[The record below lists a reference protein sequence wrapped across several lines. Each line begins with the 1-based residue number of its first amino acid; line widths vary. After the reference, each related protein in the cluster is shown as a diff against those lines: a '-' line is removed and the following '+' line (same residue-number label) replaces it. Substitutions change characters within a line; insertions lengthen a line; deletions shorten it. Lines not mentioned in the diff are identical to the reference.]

1 MRILLTHRFF
11 WPDAAPYGLILKQIA
26 EGLAKDGH
34 EVAIF
39 SAMPSYRSTVAVPK
53 EERIEGVTVRRVRL
67 IGDGRRTPIVRALN
81 SLWFAAR
88 LFATI
93 VRSRPDL
100 VTAAT
105 FPPVI
110 AAWSASLAARL
121 VGAKFVYHMQDI
133 HPEVSSIAGG
143 GLGSGLPARLLRWLD
158 NQTLRRSAAVIVL
171 TDDMRDT
178 ILARGVGG
186 LNIHVIDNPPLESRG
201 TEDRPPVGMR
211 KAPGVIRLIF
221 AGNLGRFQRLETLI
235 EGVSKQLAA
244 RPELELCL
252 LGDGELTEQLKARW
266 GMHRQVRLLP
276 FLPFPQAQALIEE
289 SDVGL
294 VSLRPDMYRVSSP
307 SKLVTYLSLGVPVVA
322 LMEPHSHVARAIEQD
337 GLGAVAAGDEPGEIA
352 EAVERVL
359 SRRPHPE
366 RLRSWSATR
375 NSMEPWQRLI
385 AELRHMPSGEPR
397 ARKKT
402 A

>member
-34 EVAIF
+34 EVGIF
-39 SAMPSYRSTVAVPK
+39 SAMPSYRSTAAVPK
-53 EERIEGVTVRRVRL
+53 EELIEGVTVRRVRL
-67 IGDGRRTPIVRALN
+67 FADGRRSPIARALN

-88 LFATI
+88 LFATV
-93 VRSRPDL
+93 VRNRPDL

-121 VGAKFVYHMQDI
+121 VGAKFVYHVQDI

-143 GLGSGLPARLLRWLD
+143 GLGRGLPARLLRGLD
-158 NQTLRRSAAVIVL
+158 NQTLRRSAAVIAL

-178 ILARGVGG
+178 ILARGVDG
-186 LNIHVIDNPPLESRG
+186 LNIHVIDNPPLQSPAPA
-201 TEDRPPVGMR
+201 DLPPVEMR
-211 KAPGVIRLIF
+211 KAQGVIRLIF
-221 AGNLGRFQRLETLI
+221 AGNLGRFQRLEVLV
-235 EGVSKQLAA
+235 EGIARILPT

-252 LGDGELTEQLKARW
+252 LGDGDLAEPLKARW
-266 GMHRQVRLLP
+266 GTHPQVRFLP
-276 FLPFPQAQALIEE
+276 FLPFPQAQTLIEE
-289 SDVGL
+289 ADVGL

-322 LMEPHSHVARAIEQD
+322 LMEPHSRVARAIEQD
-337 GLGAVAAGDEPGEIA
+337 GLGAVAAGDDPGEIA
-352 EAVERVL
+352 DAVERVL
-359 SRRPHPE
+359 KRRPHPE
-366 RLRSWSATR
+366 RLRSWSASR
-375 NSMEPWQRLI
+375 NSMEPWRDLI
-385 AELRHMPSGEPR
+385 DEIRQMRRAEPH